1 MFGKIL
7 ILSGAAV
14 LLPLGATVATGA
26 ADFSPAEQQRASA
39 WNRQLSFTL
48 QPDEGGPSDRVHLS
62 LRHGDGNSRSHYGR
76 TFARSDL
83 EGLGTAAGPVRFRI
97 AREAGTVECSGTM
110 RGRRGTGDCSFT
122 PDAAFAAELER
133 RGIGRPQAE
142 EQFHLAMAGVG
153 RPLLVEL
160 ERQSYPRPRVRD
172 LVALGIHGADVDYLR
187 GLDQAGYRVGN
198 LERLVEFRI
207 HGVTPAYIAEL
218 SALGGEFRG
227 MAPERLTEMR
237 IHGVTPGFARAMS
250 ELGYR
255 GLGPSQL
262 VAMRI
267 HGVTEARV
275 REFAAIGY
283 RNLTSDALTQFA
295 IHGVTPTYV
304 REMAAAGYS
313 DLSPEQLVN
322 LRIHGVRAD
331 DAAAINA
338 AVAGRD

>member
-1 MFGKIL
+1 MFAKIV
-7 ILSGAAV
+7 IL
-14 LLPLGATVATGA
+14 TGA
-26 ADFSPAEQQRASA
+26 AMLPLAGTASSVSADAPAAARDGAA
-39 WNRQLSFTL
+39 WDRQLSFILT
-48 QPDEGGPSDRVHLS
+48 PHEGAEADRVQLS
-62 LRHGDGNSRSHYGR
+62 LRHGDGNRRSQYGR
-76 TFARSDL
+76 SFARSDL
-83 EGLGTAAGPVRFRI
+83 EGLGTADGPVRFRI
-97 AREAGTVECSGTM
+97 AREAGTIDCEGTLRGGRGSGEC
-110 RGRRGTGDCSFT
+110 RFT
-122 PDAAFAAELER
+122 PDAGFAAELDR
-133 RGIGRPQAE
+133 RGIGRPDAE

-153 RPLLVEL
+153 RPLLAEL
-160 ERQSYPRPRVRD
+160 DRQGYPRPRIQD

-187 GLDQAGYRVGN
+187 GLDAAGYRVGS
-198 LERLVEFRI
+198 LQRLVEFRI

-218 SALGGEFRG
+218 SALGGEFRD

-275 REFAAIGY
+275 RELAAVGY
-283 RNLTSDALTQFA
+283 RDLSSDALTQFA
-295 IHGVTPTYV
+295 IHGVTPAYI

-313 DLSPEQLVN
+313 DLTPQQLVN
-322 LRIHGVRAD
+322 LRIHGVGAD
-331 DAAAINA
+331 DAAAINE

>member
-7 ILSGAAV
+7 ILSGAAA
-14 LLPLGATVATGA
+14 LLPVADTISTGGAGDA
-26 ADFSPAEQQRASA
+26 AAMQRDGSA

-48 QPDEGGPSDRVHLS
+48 EPDEGGPIDRVQLS
-62 LRHGDGNSRSHYGR
+62 LRHGDGNRRSHYGR
-76 TFARSDL
+76 SFARSDL
-83 EGLGTAAGPVRFRI
+83 EGLGTADGPVRFRI
-97 AREAGTVECSGTM
+97 AREAGTIDCSGTM
-110 RGRRGTGDCSFT
+110 RDQRGSGECRFT
-122 PDAAFAAELER
+122 PDAGFAAELDR
-133 RGIGRPQAE
+133 RGIGRPDAE

-153 RPLLVEL
+153 RPLLAEL
-160 ERQSYPRPRVRD
+160 ERQSYPRPRIRD

-187 GLDQAGYRVGN
+187 GLDQAGYRVGS

-218 SALGGEFRG
+218 SALGGEFRN

-237 IHGVTPGFARAMS
+237 IHGVTPAFARAMS

-262 VAMRI
+262 VGMRI

-275 REFAAIGY
+275 RELAAIGY
-283 RNLTSDALTQFA
+283 RDLSSDALTQFA
-295 IHGVTPTYV
+295 IHGVTPAYI
-304 REMAAAGYS
+304 REMAQAGYA
-313 DLSPEQLVN
+313 DLTPAQLVN

-338 AVAGRD
+338 AVSARD